1 MESFVT
7 SLVVRFADI
16 DHAGIV
22 YYPRFLHYCHVAY
35 EEFLEKRLGIPL
47 KELLDE
53 RRVGFPTVK
62 AEVDFVRPLRLG
74 DRVSIAI
81 DVTRLGE
88 SSVVM
93 RYRLRR
99 EGDDRPAAE
108 ARVTTASIDMESFRP
123 IPVPAD
129 IRAVLESY
137 QAS

>member
-1 MESFVT
+1 MESFET

-35 EEFLEKRLGIPL
+35 EDFLETRLGIPL
-47 KELLDE
+47 KELLDD

-62 AEVDFVRPLRLG
+62 AEVDFMRPLRLG
-74 DRVSIAI
+74 DRVAIGI

-99 EGDDRPAAE
+99 EGDEAPAAE
-108 ARVTTASIDMESFRP
+108 ARVTTACIDMETFRP
-123 IPVPAD
+123 RPIPAD
-129 IRAVLESY
+129 IRRTLEAH